1 MQVVGVATAAVVIV
15 PVLVL
20 LQAKYGIGQ
29 VTAEHPHP
37 LSAPQA
43 MLMAGLA
50 RGVFGGTLPWE
61 LVGLGAAIGIAV
73 ILVDRRL
80 AARSADFRM
89 PVLAVALGMY
99 LPLRLSAAILAGGLV
114 GALARRSAGEPTE
127 AGGSKGLLF
136 AAGLVTGEALMGIL
150 LAVPIALSGF
160 WPSIGADPF
169 QLFAAPPL
177 GGWPGLAVLTVV
189 ALLLYRTGRVTI
201 QR

>member
-1 MQVVGVATAAVVIV
+1 MSASARCSSAGSGPSSSFAGLCWKVCGGRSLPITKPRPAGGGPGAAFLRRATGGPRSWGLVPSRPWWGPGGASISPSCGAVATAAVVIV

-80 AARSADFRM
+80 AARSSDFRM
-89 PVLAVALGMY
+89 PVLAVALGIY
-99 LPLRLSAAILAGGLV
+99 RPLRLSRAILAGGLG
-114 GALARRSAGEPTE
+114 GAL
-127 AGGSKGLLF
+127 
-136 AAGLVTGEALMGIL
+136 
-150 LAVPIALSGF
+150 
-160 WPSIGADPF
+160 
-169 QLFAAPPL
+169 
-177 GGWPGLAVLTVV
+177 
-189 ALLLYRTGRVTI
+189 
-201 QR
+201 